1 MQPKTSLKKLDIKK
15 FRALN
20 DVCIE
25 FGSHLTVICGKNGT
39 SKSSILGIAAQ
50 IFSFEKDYSS
60 GEELS
65 FETITGANFKS
76 LPTEHFRFSTRF
88 DVPGSLDVRI
98 ELTDGYT
105 GRTETAEL
113 ELSSR
118 TVRGKPIA
126 RPVVRKNSAAKDGNS
141 SRNFTHPVIFLSLKR
156 LQPIA
161 TREYKVHSFEYL
173 DAHRDD
179 FIALNNEILN
189 KSSAAVT
196 GTSGA
201 LDSAVAFSNNYDQ
214 DSVSVGEDNV
224 GQIVLAL
231 MSFRKLKEEYAD
243 YKGGLLLI
251 DEADAG
257 LFPAAQ
263 LQLIDIIE
271 KECTRL
277 NLQVVVT
284 SHSPT
289 LIERTYELS
298 KIYQRKFKTVY
309 LSDTFG
315 PVRAMPDLSW
325 PEIFSD
331 LHVETIALSN
341 ERSAPRINTYFE
353 DAEGADFFD
362 KLVARQSF
370 KKILRN
376 LRDVSLGCTNY
387 VQLIKKGVPE
397 FASKS
402 LIVLDADASS
412 AKTHSTVV
420 LLPGAL
426 PPDQLIFEFLYNL
439 PADDPIWRNQLHFTR
454 PVFTKVS
461 RAIITALKINGE
473 DTVDIG
479 SLVSQY
485 RSGTSTGK
493 SSARDIFKA
502 FYKNEEF
509 QAFLKIKG
517 AANPWRRWLSENE
530 DLVAAFREEA
540 ADKVKKILKDGF
552 GIETP
557 PF

>member
-1 MQPKTSLKKLDIKK
+1 VQPKTSLKKLDIKK

>member
-1 MQPKTSLKKLDIKK
+1 
-15 FRALN
+15 
-20 DVCIE
+20 
-25 FGSHLTVICGKNGT
+25 
-39 SKSSILGIAAQ
+39 
-50 IFSFEKDYSS
+50 
-60 GEELS
+60 
-65 FETITGANFKS
+65 
-76 LPTEHFRFSTRF
+76 
-88 DVPGSLDVRI
+88 
-98 ELTDGYT
+98 LTDGYT